1 MRRRNV
7 VSFEEAHVKEAH
19 EKAVL
24 DRRDGLHA
32 AISAHAEALPMTI
45 PTSTIAH
52 PHAVLFRRIPNSVG
66 NKVPGGV
73 VNQLLRDL
81 WRQAPCRGRRRPVG
95 AADFFFCSSSQFS

>member
-19 EKAVL
+19 EKAGL

-45 PTSTIAH
+45 PTSNISH
-52 PHAVLFRRIPNSVG
+52 PHAFLFRRIFRI
-66 NKVPGGV
+66 
-73 VNQLLRDL
+73 LLKKRKKT
-81 WRQAPCRGRRRPVG
+81 RRGKG
-95 AADFFFCSSSQFS
+95 KG